1 MNLPSKYNK
10 KLLNLVR
17 RQGLRAHAFTVG
29 FLRGLKCAIFRK
41 VCGEV
46 SIIKP
51 WPVIKNLSSS
61 SSFFFFLTSWSC
73 FCFAMILFLMMLLL
87 IFGVRR

>member
-61 SSFFFFLTSWSC
+61 SSSCFFFNF
-73 FCFAMILFLMMLLL
+73 MELLL
-87 IFGVRR
+87 FCYDFVFDDASVNFWG